1 MSTFVKK
8 CFLYYYMKICN
19 HNCFVCVNVVRFFT
33 VNNLF
38 KHVTTRLQIGFRTK
52 YRTWLNTNNLKLFSQ
67 DLFRL
72 QTPGGGGYG
81 RAEDKSETEVKRR
94 KLSHVNRGSLYD
106 YTSKQHSHWFQL
118 TIGFQPAFKGTWSH
132 FYIYSLFTIFSVF

>member
-1 MSTFVKK
+1 MYHYINIFNQ
-8 CFLYYYMKICN
+8 N
-19 HNCFVCVNVVRFFT
+19 HFACVDVVRFFT

-38 KHVTTRLQIGFRTK
+38 KHLATRLQVGLRTK
-52 YRTWLNTNNLKLFSQ
+52 YQTWLNINNLKLFSQ

-118 TIGFQPAFKGTWSH
+118 TIGFQPPFKGTLGLTFIFIH
-132 FYIYSLFTIFSVF
+132 CSLFSFFLYFSYF